1 MPRVTSLGHMG
12 LYVRDVERSKA
23 FYRDILGLK
32 VSDENPKT
40 GSTFMTAKDRLEE
53 HHELLLVP
61 GREDGKVVQQ
71 ISFRCAS
78 LADVKEFY
86 RVFLDNNVP
95 ITRITSHG
103 NTVSIYFEDPD
114 GNSVEVYWPTGIDV
128 PQPFGKPVDLTK
140 SEKEI
145 LAQVKQWVSERGQ

>member
-1 MPRVTSLGHMG
+1 MPKVTSLGHVG
-12 LYVRDVERSKA
+12 LYVRDIDRSKA

-32 VSDENPKT
+32 ISDENPKT

-53 HHELLLVP
+53 HHELLLLP

-86 RVFLDNNVP
+86 RVLLEHNVP
-95 ITRITSHG
+95 IIRTVSHG
-103 NTVSIYFEDPD
+103 NAVGVYFQDPD
-114 GNSVEVYWPTGIDV
+114 GNQVEVYWPTGVDW
-128 PQPFGKPVDLTK
+128 PQPFGKPVDLTAAD
-140 SEKEI
+140 EEI
-145 LAQVKQWVSERGQ
+145 IANLT

>member
-1 MPRVTSLGHMG
+1 MPRVTSLGHVG
-12 LYVRDVERSKA
+12 LYVRDIERSKA

-40 GSTFMTAKDRLEE
+40 GSTFMTAKDRLDE

-78 LADVKEFY
+78 LADVKAFY
-86 RVFLDNNVP
+86 RLFLARNIP
-95 ITRITSHG
+95 INRTVSHG
-103 NTVSIYFEDPD
+103 NAVGVYFQDPD
-114 GNSVEVYWPTGIDV
+114 GNQVEVYWQTGVDW
-128 PQPFGKPVDLTK
+128 PQPFGKPVDLTA
-140 SEKEI
+140 SDEEI
-145 LAQVKQWVSERGQ
+145 IANLT